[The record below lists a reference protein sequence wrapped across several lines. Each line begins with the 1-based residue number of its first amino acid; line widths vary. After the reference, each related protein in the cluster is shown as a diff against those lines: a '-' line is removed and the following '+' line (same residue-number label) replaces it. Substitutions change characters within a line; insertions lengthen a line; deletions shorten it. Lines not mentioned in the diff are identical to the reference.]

1 MIKFQG
7 FTAMVVESYRQA
19 RGQRKCKE
27 SMKVL
32 NWKVSKKNS
41 GWQ

>member
-27 SMKVL
+27 SMKH
-32 NWKVSKKNS
+32 WKVSKKNS